1 MNNEKTGLLYNIR
14 RNRVLKKLAS
24 KQDIN
29 IYSNLDSTLKKDK
42 EIRLLALQCVKDKKD
57 FNLFPEDFLHENI
70 SNCSDDIQ
78 RNFTSWTAYGTGIKY
93 LSQSMQ
99 YKLVEENNEYFSL
112 ISSEDRKKLVLM
124 DNKLFKKLSTT
135 EKISLIKDKA
145 ELISLCDLIT
155 IEENIK
161 DISVETAFLYAKEK
175 NLELDKYYQ
184 LMQLKYD
191 YNNPKEYMLTFSK
204 YASDKTD
211 NELLEFLKR
220 GGLGNIQYAD
230 ISFQERAYK
239 LRNDISL
246 EILLYGDM
254 SNYTR
259 SINFSIPFIET
270 KFKEL
275 YGAGKWSEYSSLFND
290 KNFINTSDVLFSIIN
305 GKNSI
310 VLKNDPKQVVDFFKL
325 MVKSDKSDYDNA
337 ALYNDFYDLVAN
349 TYGKE
354 ALYFLKERPGLN
366 YSDISNIEIFN
377 PNVLNNF
384 RKGFIDD
391 LLSYNFGGYT
401 NELVEICNNPEELKS
416 FKLLYDRFST
426 KLGENVETMLLTFSR
441 YDEYKEILK
450 EAITTGIKDDSTLE
464 KIDALC
470 MWPKNILN
478 VKHVSELDNLEEN
491 LSSFME
497 KYTKWSPEVN
507 DVFDF
512 KNPYDYQ
519 VFNRFAMDE
528 LYNIKGYVA
537 ENNDNLKKDSILL
550 SNLLNE
556 IGNQYVHGLISMYSF
571 LIEYKNQDGNL
582 TNCFENLYK
591 LLNDAREYSMKYFRN
606 HVVTDKE
613 YIDNKIATHSDD
625 ADSMSIYGLEV
636 YDLGKMKVNFASH
649 SYDMNNSVS
658 KEDFLRMQKEYLTYD
673 SKSSISTIS
682 AYPVVG
688 EKTDFS
694 NNRYIFWNF
703 KDNLVMSLFT
713 SSEKSSNDGVVSW
726 QPKRI
731 VSGGYSNCS
740 LNEFRNIP
748 EKSIGGEI
756 AFYRRKRNHDAIER
770 EKYGGKIIP
779 DAVSGYISP
788 EILDAASGRF
798 GKNVPIILP
807 RGSLSSEERKNNVR
821 RQIVETYLEMNKEN
835 KIRGKNYH
843 VPSNL
848 NEIVSQE
855 LLWVNQNQSKDLVS
869 YYNSLQSY
877 INEKSSQPN
886 KIENQD
892 KVIRETTIK

>member
-1 MNNEKTGLLYNIR
+1 MNNGKTGLLYNIK
-14 RNRVLKKLAS
+14 RNRILRKLTS
-24 KQDIN
+24 RQDIN
-29 IYSNLDSTLKKDK
+29 IYGNIDNTLKKDK
-42 EIRLLALQCVKDKKD
+42 EIQLLALHCVKDTKD
-57 FNLFPEDFLHENI
+57 FNLFSEEFLQENI
-70 SNCSDDIQ
+70 SKCSDDIQ
-78 RNFTSWTAYGTGIKY
+78 RKFISWTPYATGIKY

-99 YKLVEENNEYFSL
+99 YKLVEENNRYFSL
-112 ISSEDRKKLVLM
+112 LSPEDRKKLVLR
-124 DNKLFKKLSTT
+124 DNELFKKLSTA
-135 EKISLIKDKA
+135 EKIALIKDKA
-145 ELISLCDLIT
+145 ELISLCDKIT

-161 DISVETAFLYAKEK
+161 DISVETVFSYAKMK
-175 NLELDKYYQ
+175 NLELDKYLR

-191 YNNPKEYMLTFSK
+191 YNNPKEYMLAFSK

-211 NELLEFLKR
+211 NELLELLKHR
-220 GGLGNIQYAD
+220 TTDTHYAD
-230 ISFQERAYK
+230 ISYQERAYK
-239 LRNDISL
+239 LRNDIFL
-246 EILLYGDM
+246 EDLSYGDM
-254 SNYTR
+254 SNYTH

-275 YGAGKWSEYSSLFND
+275 YGEGKWSEYSSLFND
-290 KNFINTSDVLFSIIN
+290 KNFVNTSDILFSIIN

-310 VLKNDPKQVVDFFKL
+310 VLKNDSKKVVDFFKL
-325 MVKSDKSDYDNA
+325 MGKSDKSDYDNA
-337 ALYNDFYDLVAN
+337 TLYNEFYDLVAN

-377 PNVLNNF
+377 PNVLKNF

-401 NELVEICNNPEELKS
+401 NELIEICNNPEELKS

-441 YDEYKEILK
+441 YDEYKEILQ
-450 EAITTGIKDDSTLE
+450 EATTTDIKDASTLE

-478 VKHVSELDNLEEN
+478 VKHVSELGGLEGKF
-491 LSSFME
+491 SSLME
-497 KYTKWSPEVN
+497 KYAEWSPEVN
-507 DVFDF
+507 EVFEF
-512 KNPYDYQ
+512 KNPYDSQ
-519 VFNRFAMDE
+519 VFYRFTMDE

-550 SNLLNE
+550 SDTLDKISRMSSHTNL
-556 IGNQYVHGLISMYSF
+556 YWF
-571 LIEYKNQDGNL
+571 LIEYKNHDGNL
-582 TNCFENLYK
+582 TNCFENLYE
-591 LLNDAREYSMKYFRN
+591 LLNDAREYSMEYFRN

-625 ADSMSIYGLEV
+625 VESMSIYGLEV

-658 KEDFLRMQKEYLTYD
+658 QADFLKMQKEYLTYD
-673 SKSSISTIS
+673 SKSGISTIS
-682 AYPVVG
+682 AHPVVG
-688 EKTDFS
+688 VKEKFWGNS
-694 NNRYIFWNF
+694 YIFWDF
-703 KDNLVMSLFT
+703 KDNIVMNLKARTENYVSG
-713 SSEKSSNDGVVSW
+713 DGVVSW

-731 VSGGYSNCS
+731 VSAGDSNCS
-740 LNEFRNIP
+740 LNEFQNMSDG
-748 EKSIGGEI
+748 SIGGEI
-756 AFYRRKRNHDAIER
+756 AFYRRKRNHDAIEN

-779 DAVSGYISP
+779 DAVTGSISP
-788 EILDAASGRF
+788 ETLDAANGRF
-798 GKNVPIILP
+798 GKIIPIILP
-807 RGSLSSEERKNNVR
+807 RGSLSSEEKKNNVKR
-821 RQIVETYLEMNKEN
+821 EIVETYLKMDKEN
-835 KIRGKNYH
+835 KIIGKNYH

-848 NEIVSQE
+848 AEIVNQE

-869 YYNSLQSY
+869 YYSSLQSY

-892 KVIRETTIK
+892 IVIRETSIK

>member
-1 MNNEKTGLLYNIR
+1 MCDEK
-14 RNRVLKKLAS
+14 
-24 KQDIN
+24 
-29 IYSNLDSTLKKDK
+29 
-42 EIRLLALQCVKDKKD
+42 
-57 FNLFPEDFLHENI
+57 
-70 SNCSDDIQ
+70 
-78 RNFTSWTAYGTGIKY
+78 
-93 LSQSMQ
+93 
-99 YKLVEENNEYFSL
+99 
-112 ISSEDRKKLVLM
+112 
-124 DNKLFKKLSTT
+124 
-135 EKISLIKDKA
+135 
-145 ELISLCDLIT
+145 T

-161 DISVETAFLYAKEK
+161 DISVETVFSYAKMK
-175 NLELDKYYQ
+175 NLELDKYFH

-191 YNNPKEYMLTFSK
+191 CNNPKEYMLTFSK

-211 NELLEFLKR
+211 NELLEFLKHSTTDTH
-220 GGLGNIQYAD
+220 YAD
-230 ISFQERAYK
+230 ISLQERVYK
-239 LRNDISL
+239 LRNDIFL
-246 EILLYGDM
+246 EDLSYGDM
-254 SNYTR
+254 SNYTH

-275 YGAGKWSEYSSLFND
+275 YGEGKWSEYSSLFND
-290 KNFINTSDVLFSIIN
+290 KNSVNTGDILFSIIN

-310 VLKNDPKQVVDFFKL
+310 VLKNDSKKVVDFFKL
-325 MVKSDKSDYDNA
+325 MGKSNKSDYDNA
-337 ALYNDFYDLVAN
+337 ALYNEFYDLVAN

-377 PNVLNNF
+377 PNILNNF

-401 NELVEICNNPEELKS
+401 NELIEICNNPEELKS

-426 KLGENVETMLLTFSR
+426 KLGDNVETMLLTFSR
-441 YDEYKEILK
+441 YDEYKEILQ
-450 EAITTGIKDDSTLE
+450 EATTTDIKDASTLE

-478 VKHVSELDNLEEN
+478 VKHVSELDGLEEKF
-491 LSSFME
+491 SSFME
-497 KYTKWSPEVN
+497 KYAEWSPEVN
-507 DVFDF
+507 EVFDF
-512 KNPYDYQ
+512 KNPYDSQ
-519 VFNRFAMDE
+519 VFYRFTMDE

-550 SNLLNE
+550 SNILNK
-556 IGNQYVHGLISMYSF
+556 IDSNLYWL
-571 LIEYKNQDGNL
+571 LIEYKNHDGNL
-582 TNCFENLYK
+582 TNCFENLYE
-591 LLNDAREYSMKYFRN
+591 LLNDAREYSMEYFRN

-625 ADSMSIYGLEV
+625 AESMSIYGLEV

-658 KEDFLRMQKEYLTYD
+658 KADFLRMQKEYLTYD

-688 EKTDFS
+688 ANTDFS
-694 NNRYIFWNF
+694 SNRYIFWDFN
-703 KDNLVMSLFT
+703 DNIVMNLFAR
-713 SSEKSSNDGVVSW
+713 SENSAGRDGVVSW

-731 VSGGYSNCS
+731 VSGGNSNCS
-740 LNEFRNIP
+740 LNEFQNIP
-748 EKSIGGEI
+748 DGSTGGEI
-756 AFYRRKRNHDAIER
+756 AFYRRKRNHDAIEN

-779 DAVSGYISP
+779 DAVTGSISP
-788 EILDAASGRF
+788 ETLDAANGRF
-798 GKNVPIILP
+798 GKNIPIILP
-807 RGSLSSEERKNNVR
+807 RGSLSSEEKKNNVKR
-821 RQIVETYLEMNKEN
+821 EIVGTYLKMDKEN

-848 NEIVSQE
+848 DEIVNQE
-855 LLWVNQNQSKDLVS
+855 LLWVNQNQSKGLVS
-869 YYNSLQSY
+869 YYSSLQSY

-892 KVIRETTIK
+892 IVIRETSIK

>member
-1 MNNEKTGLLYNIR
+1 MNNEKTGLLYNIK

-42 EIRLLALQCVKDKKD
+42 EIQLLALQCVKDEKD

-70 SNCSDDIQ
+70 SNCSDEIQ
-78 RNFTSWTAYGTGIKY
+78 RNFTSWTYGIGIKY
-93 LSQSMQ
+93 LSPSMQ
-99 YKLVEENNEYFSL
+99 YKLLEEDNKYFSL
-112 ISSEDRKKLVLM
+112 VSPEDRKKIVLR
-124 DNKLFKKLSTT
+124 DNELFKKLSTA
-135 EKISLIKDKA
+135 EKIVLIKDNA
-145 ELISLCDLIT
+145 ELISLCDEKT

-161 DISVETAFLYAKEK
+161 DISVETVFLYAKMK
-175 NLELDKYYQ
+175 NLELDKYFN

-191 YNNPKEYMLTFSK
+191 CNNPKEYMLAFSK

-211 NELLEFLKR
+211 NELLEFLKHSTADTH
-220 GGLGNIQYAD
+220 YAD
-230 ISFQERAYK
+230 ISLQERVYK
-239 LRNDISL
+239 LRNDIFL
-246 EILLYGDM
+246 EDLSYGDM
-254 SNYTR
+254 SNYIH
-259 SINFSIPFIET
+259 SINFSTPFIET

-275 YGAGKWSEYSSLFND
+275 YGEGKWSEYSSLFND
-290 KNFINTSDVLFSIIN
+290 KNSVNTGDILFSIIN

-310 VLKNDPKQVVDFFKL
+310 VLKNDSKKVVDFFKL
-325 MVKSDKSDYDNA
+325 MGKSNKSDYDNA
-337 ALYNDFYDLVAN
+337 ALYNEFYDLVAN

-377 PNVLNNF
+377 PNILNNF

-401 NELVEICNNPEELKS
+401 NELIEICNNPEELKS

-441 YDEYKEILK
+441 YDEYKEILQ
-450 EAITTGIKDDSTLE
+450 EATTTDIKDASTLE

-478 VKHVSELDNLEEN
+478 VKHVSELDGLEEKF
-491 LSSFME
+491 SSFME
-497 KYTKWSPEVN
+497 KYAEWSPEVN
-507 DVFDF
+507 EVFDF
-512 KNPYDYQ
+512 KNPYDSQ
-519 VFNRFAMDE
+519 VFYRFTMDE

-537 ENNDNLKKDSILL
+537 ENNDNLKKDSILVSNIL
-550 SNLLNE
+550 NKIDSNL
-556 IGNQYVHGLISMYSF
+556 YWF
-571 LIEYKNQDGNL
+571 LIEYKNHDGNL
-582 TNCFENLYK
+582 TNCFENLYE
-591 LLNDAREYSMKYFRN
+591 LLNDAREYSMEYFRN

-613 YIDNKIATHSDD
+613 YIDNKIATHSDN
-625 ADSMSIYGLEV
+625 AESMSIYGLEV

-658 KEDFLRMQKEYLTYD
+658 KADFLRMQKEYLTYD

-688 EKTDFS
+688 ANTDFS
-694 NNRYIFWNF
+694 SNRYIFWDFN
-703 KDNLVMSLFT
+703 DNIVMNLFAK
-713 SSEKSSNDGVVSW
+713 SENSAGRDGVVSW

-731 VSGGYSNCS
+731 VSGGNSNCS
-740 LNEFRNIP
+740 LNEFQNIP
-748 EKSIGGEI
+748 DGSTGGEI
-756 AFYRRKRNHDAIER
+756 AFYRRKRNHDAIEN
-770 EKYGGKIIP
+770 EEYGGKIIP
-779 DAVSGYISP
+779 DAVTGSISP
-788 EILDAASGRF
+788 ETLDIANGRF
-798 GKNVPIILP
+798 GKNIPIILE
-807 RGSLSSEERKNNVR
+807 RGSLSSEEQKNSVR
-821 RQIVETYLEMNKEN
+821 RKIVETYLEMDKEN
-835 KIRGKNYH
+835 KIEGKNYH

-848 NEIVSQE
+848 DEIVNQE

-869 YYNSLQSY
+869 YYSSLQSY
-877 INEKSSQPN
+877 INERSGQPN

-892 KVIRETTIK
+892 IVIRETSIK

>member
-1 MNNEKTGLLYNIR
+1 MKDKTNGIFYNLRKNYI
-14 RNRVLKKLAS
+14 LKKLKS
-24 KQDIN
+24 KLDIN
-29 IYSNLDSTLKKDK
+29 IYSNLDETLKKDK
-42 EIRLLALQCVKDKKD
+42 EIQLVALQCIKDKND
-57 FNLFPEDFLHENI
+57 FNLFPKDFLHENI

-78 RNFTSWTAYGTGIKY
+78 RNFISWTAYGIDIKY
-93 LSQSMQ
+93 LSQSMK
-99 YKLVEENNEYFSL
+99 YKLVEEDNKYFSL
-112 ISSEDRKKLVLM
+112 LSPEDRKKIVLI
-124 DNKLFKKLSTT
+124 DNELFKKLSTA
-135 EKISLIKDKA
+135 EKIDLIKDKA

-155 IEENIK
+155 IEKNIK
-161 DISVETAFLYAKEK
+161 DISVETVFSYAKIN

-191 YNNPKEYMLTFSK
+191 YNNPKEYMMAFSK
-204 YASDKTD
+204 YARDRTN
-211 NELLEFLKR
+211 NELLEFLKDR
-220 GGLGNIQYAD
+220 SGETHYAD
-230 ISFQERAYK
+230 ISFQERIYK
-239 LRNDISL
+239 LRNDIFL
-246 EILLYGDM
+246 EDLLYGDM
-254 SNYTR
+254 SNYIH
-259 SINFSIPFIET
+259 SVNFSIPFIEA

-275 YGAGKWSEYSSLFND
+275 YGEGKWNEYSSLFND
-290 KNFINTSDVLFSIIN
+290 KDFVNTSDILFSIIN

-310 VLKNDPKQVVDFFKL
+310 VFKNDSKKVVDFFKL
-325 MVKSDKSDYDNA
+325 MSKSDKSDYDNA
-337 ALYNDFYDLVAN
+337 TLYNEFYDLVAN

-366 YSDISNIEIFN
+366 YSDVSNIEIFN
-377 PNVLNNF
+377 HNVLNNF

-416 FKLLYDRFST
+416 FKLLYARFSA
-426 KLGENVETMLLTFSR
+426 KLGENAETMLLTFSR
-441 YDEYKEILK
+441 YGEYKEILQ
-450 EAITTGIKDDSTLE
+450 EVTTGIKDDSTLE
-464 KIDALC
+464 KIEALC

-497 KYTKWSPEVN
+497 KYKKWSPEVN

-556 IGNQYVHGLISMYSF
+556 IGNQYGNGLISMYSF
-571 LIEYKNQDGNL
+571 LIKYKNNGGNL

-591 LLNDAREYSMKYFRN
+591 LLNDAREYSMEYFRN
-606 HVVTDKE
+606 HVVTDKN
-613 YIDNKIATHSDD
+613 YIDKKVSTHSDD
-625 ADSMSIYGLEV
+625 AESMSIYGLEV

-688 EKTDFS
+688 ANTDFS
-694 NNRYIFWNF
+694 SNRYIFWNF
-703 KDNLVMSLFT
+703 KDNIIMDLFARF
-713 SSEKSSNDGVVSW
+713 ENLGGNDGVVSW

-731 VSGGYSNCS
+731 VSNGYSNWS
-740 LNEFRNIP
+740 LNKFQNIP
-748 EKSIGGEI
+748 EGSIGGEI
-756 AFYRRKRNHDAIER
+756 TFYRRKRNHDAIER

-798 GKNVPIILP
+798 GKNIPIVLP
-807 RGSLSSEERKNNVR
+807 RGSLGSEEQKNSVR
-821 RQIVETYLEMNKEN
+821 RQVVETYLEMDKLNKQS
-835 KIRGKNYH
+835 GKNYH

-848 NEIVSQE
+848 AEIVNQE
-855 LLWVNQNQSKDLVS
+855 LTWINQNQSKNLIS

-877 INEKSSQPN
+877 LNENDS
-886 KIENQD
+886 QD
-892 KVIRETTIK
+892 KFIQESIINKNSRKLNN

>member
-1 MNNEKTGLLYNIR
+1 MNNEKTGLLYNIKK
-14 RNRVLKKLAS
+14 NRVLKKLAS

-42 EIRLLALQCVKDKKD
+42 EIQLLALQCVKDEKD
-57 FNLFPEDFLHENI
+57 FNLFSEDFLHENI
-70 SNCSDDIQ
+70 SNCSDEIQ
-78 RNFTSWTAYGTGIKY
+78 RNFTSWTYGIGIKY

-99 YKLVEENNEYFSL
+99 YKLVEENNRYFSL
-112 ISSEDRKKLVLM
+112 LSPEDRKKLVLR
-124 DNKLFKKLSTT
+124 DNELFKKLSTA
-135 EKISLIKDKA
+135 EKIALIKDNA
-145 ELISLCDLIT
+145 ELISLCDEIT
-155 IEENIK
+155 IKENIK
-161 DISVETAFLYAKEK
+161 DISVETVFSYAKMK
-175 NLELDKYYQ
+175 NLELDKYLR

-191 YNNPKEYMLTFSK
+191 YNNPKEYMLAFSK

-211 NELLEFLKR
+211 NELLEFLKHSTTTDTH
-220 GGLGNIQYAD
+220 YAD
-230 ISFQERAYK
+230 ISHQERVYK
-239 LRNDISL
+239 LRNDIFL
-246 EILLYGDM
+246 ENLSYGDM
-254 SNYTR
+254 SNYTH

-275 YGAGKWSEYSSLFND
+275 YGEGKWSEYSSLFND
-290 KNFINTSDVLFSIIN
+290 KNFVNTDDILFSIIN

-310 VLKNDPKQVVDFFKL
+310 VLKNDSKKVVDFFKL
-325 MVKSDKSDYDNA
+325 MGKSNKSDYDNA
-337 ALYNDFYDLVAN
+337 ALYNEFYDLVAN

-401 NELVEICNNPEELKS
+401 NELIEICNNPEELKS

-441 YDEYKEILK
+441 YDEYKEILQ
-450 EAITTGIKDDSTLE
+450 EATTTDIKDASTLE

-478 VKHVSELDNLEEN
+478 VKHVSELDGLEGKF
-491 LSSFME
+491 SSFME
-497 KYTKWSPEVN
+497 KYAEWSPEVN
-507 DVFDF
+507 EVFEF
-512 KNPYDYQ
+512 KNPYDSQ
-519 VFNRFAMDE
+519 VFYRFTMDE

-550 SNLLNE
+550 SNILNK
-556 IGNQYVHGLISMYSF
+556 IDSNLYWF
-571 LIEYKNQDGNL
+571 LIEYKNHDGNL
-582 TNCFENLYK
+582 TNCFENLYE
-591 LLNDAREYSMKYFRN
+591 LLNDAREYSMEYFRN

-625 ADSMSIYGLEV
+625 AESMSIYGLEV

-649 SYDMNNSVS
+649 NYDINDSVS
-658 KEDFLRMQKEYLTYD
+658 EEKFLKMRKEYLTYD

-688 EKTDFS
+688 ASTDFS
-694 NNRYIFWNF
+694 SNRYIFWDFN
-703 KDNLVMSLFT
+703 DNIVMNLFAR
-713 SSEKSSNDGVVSW
+713 SENSAGRDGVVSW

-731 VSGGYSNCS
+731 VSGGNSNCS
-740 LNEFRNIP
+740 LNEFQNIP
-748 EKSIGGEI
+748 DGSIGGEI
-756 AFYRRKRNHDAIER
+756 AFYRRKRNHDAIEN

-779 DAVSGYISP
+779 DAVTGSISP
-788 EILDAASGRF
+788 ETLDAANGRF
-798 GKNVPIILP
+798 GKNIPIILE
-807 RGSLSSEERKNNVR
+807 RGSLSSEEKKNNVR
-821 RQIVETYLEMNKEN
+821 RKIVETYLEMDKEN
-835 KIRGKNYH
+835 KIKGKNYH

-848 NEIVSQE
+848 AEIVNQE

-869 YYNSLQSY
+869 YYSSLQSY

-892 KVIRETTIK
+892 IVIRETSIK

>member
-1 MNNEKTGLLYNIR
+1 MKDNTNGIFYNFKKNHI
-14 RNRVLKKLAS
+14 LKKLAS

-29 IYSNLDSTLKKDK
+29 IYSNLDETLKKDR
-42 EIRLLALQCVKDKKD
+42 EIQFLALQCVKDKKD

-70 SNCSDDIQ
+70 SNCSDEIQ

-99 YKLVEENNEYFSL
+99 YKLVEEDNKYFSL
-112 ISSEDRKKLVLM
+112 VSPEDRKKLVLM
-124 DNKLFKKLSTT
+124 DNELFKRLSTA
-135 EKISLIKDKA
+135 EKIALIKDKA
-145 ELISLCDLIT
+145 ELISLCDEKT

-161 DISVETAFLYAKEK
+161 DISVETVLSYAKMK
-175 NLELDKYYQ
+175 NLELDKYFY
-184 LMQLKYD
+184 LMKLKYD
-191 YNNPKEYMLTFSK
+191 YNNPKEYMLAFSK

-211 NELLEFLKR
+211 NELLEFLKHSTTDTH
-220 GGLGNIQYAD
+220 YAD
-230 ISFQERAYK
+230 ISLQERVYK
-239 LRNDISL
+239 LRNDIFL
-246 EILLYGDM
+246 EDLSYGDM
-254 SNYTR
+254 SNYTH

-275 YGAGKWSEYSSLFND
+275 YGEGKWSEYSSLFND
-290 KNFINTSDVLFSIIN
+290 KNSVNTGDILFSIIN

-310 VLKNDPKQVVDFFKL
+310 VLKNDSKKVVDFFKL
-325 MVKSDKSDYDNA
+325 MGKSDKSDYDNA
-337 ALYNDFYDLVAN
+337 TLYNEFYDLVAN

-377 PNVLNNF
+377 PNILNNF

-401 NELVEICNNPEELKS
+401 NELIEICNNPEELKS

-441 YDEYKEILK
+441 YDEYKEILQ
-450 EAITTGIKDDSTLE
+450 EATTTDIKDASTLE

-478 VKHVSELDNLEEN
+478 VKHVSELDGLEEKF
-491 LSSFME
+491 SSFME
-497 KYTKWSPEVN
+497 KYAEWSPEVN
-507 DVFDF
+507 KVFDF
-512 KNPYDYQ
+512 KNPYDSQ
-519 VFNRFAMDE
+519 VFYRFTMDE

-550 SNLLNE
+550 SNILNK
-556 IGNQYVHGLISMYSF
+556 IDSNLYWF
-571 LIEYKNQDGNL
+571 LIEYKNHDGNL
-582 TNCFENLYK
+582 TNCFENLYE
-591 LLNDAREYSMKYFRN
+591 LLNDAREYSMEYFRN

-613 YIDNKIATHSDD
+613 YIDNKIATHSDN
-625 ADSMSIYGLEV
+625 AESMSIYGLEI

-658 KEDFLRMQKEYLTYD
+658 KSDFLRMQKEYLTYD

-688 EKTDFS
+688 ANTDFS
-694 NNRYIFWNF
+694 SNRYIFWDFN
-703 KDNLVMSLFT
+703 DNIVMNLFAR
-713 SSEKSSNDGVVSW
+713 SENSAGRDGVVSW

-731 VSGGYSNCS
+731 VSGGNSNCS
-740 LNEFRNIP
+740 LNEFQNIP
-748 EKSIGGEI
+748 DGSTGGEI
-756 AFYRRKRNHDAIER
+756 AFYRRKRNHDAIEN
-770 EKYGGKIIP
+770 EEYGGKIIP
-779 DAVSGYISP
+779 DAVTGSISP
-788 EILDAASGRF
+788 ETLDIANGRF
-798 GKNVPIILP
+798 GKNIPIILE
-807 RGSLSSEERKNNVR
+807 RGSLSSEEQKNSVR
-821 RQIVETYLEMNKEN
+821 RKIVETYLEMDKEN

-848 NEIVSQE
+848 YEIVNQE

-869 YYNSLQSY
+869 YYNLLQSY
-877 INEKSSQPN
+877 INERSGQPN

-892 KVIRETTIK
+892 IVIRETSIK

>member
-1 MNNEKTGLLYNIR
+1 MNNEKTGLLYNIK

-42 EIRLLALQCVKDKKD
+42 EIQLLALQCVKDEKD

-70 SNCSDDIQ
+70 SNCSDEIQ
-78 RNFTSWTAYGTGIKY
+78 RNFTSWTYGIGIKY
-93 LSQSMQ
+93 LSPSMQ
-99 YKLVEENNEYFSL
+99 YKLVEEDNKYFSL
-112 ISSEDRKKLVLM
+112 VSPEDRKKIVLR
-124 DNKLFKKLSTT
+124 DNELFKKLSTA
-135 EKISLIKDKA
+135 EKIVLIKDNA
-145 ELISLCDLIT
+145 ELISLCDEKT

-161 DISVETAFLYAKEK
+161 DISVETVFLYAKMK
-175 NLELDKYYQ
+175 NLELDKYFN

-191 YNNPKEYMLTFSK
+191 CNNPKEYMLAFSK

-211 NELLEFLKR
+211 NELLEFLKHSTTDTH
-220 GGLGNIQYAD
+220 YAD
-230 ISFQERAYK
+230 ISLQERVYK
-239 LRNDISL
+239 LRNDIFL
-246 EILLYGDM
+246 EDLSYGDM
-254 SNYTR
+254 SS
-259 SINFSIPFIET
+259 SISSIIFSIPFIET

-275 YGAGKWSEYSSLFND
+275 YGEGKWSEYSSLFND
-290 KNFINTSDVLFSIIN
+290 KNAVNTGDILFSIIN

-310 VLKNDPKQVVDFFKL
+310 VLKNDSKKVVDFFKL
-325 MVKSDKSDYDNA
+325 MGKSNKSDYDNA
-337 ALYNDFYDLVAN
+337 ALYNEFYDLVAN

-377 PNVLNNF
+377 PNILNNF

-401 NELVEICNNPEELKS
+401 NELIEICNNPEELKS

-441 YDEYKEILK
+441 YDEYKEILQ
-450 EAITTGIKDDSTLE
+450 EATTTDIKDASTLE

-478 VKHVSELDNLEEN
+478 VKYVSELDGLEEKF
-491 LSSFME
+491 SSFME
-497 KYTKWSPEVN
+497 KYAEWSPEVN
-507 DVFDF
+507 EVFDF
-512 KNPYDYQ
+512 KNPYDSQ
-519 VFNRFAMDE
+519 VFYRFTMDE

-550 SNLLNE
+550 SNILNK
-556 IGNQYVHGLISMYSF
+556 IDSNLYWF
-571 LIEYKNQDGNL
+571 LIEYKNHDGNL
-582 TNCFENLYK
+582 TNCFENLYE
-591 LLNDAREYSMKYFRN
+591 LLNDAREYSMEYFRN

-625 ADSMSIYGLEV
+625 AESMSIYGLEV

-658 KEDFLRMQKEYLTYD
+658 KADFLRMQKEYLTYD

-688 EKTDFS
+688 ANTDFS
-694 NNRYIFWNF
+694 SNRYIFWDFN
-703 KDNLVMSLFT
+703 DNIVMNLFAR
-713 SSEKSSNDGVVSW
+713 SENSAGRDGVVSW

-731 VSGGYSNCS
+731 VSGGNSNCS
-740 LNEFRNIP
+740 LNEFQNIP
-748 EKSIGGEI
+748 DGSTGGEI
-756 AFYRRKRNHDAIER
+756 AFYRRKRNHDAIEN
-770 EKYGGKIIP
+770 EEYGGKIIP
-779 DAVSGYISP
+779 DAVTGSISP
-788 EILDAASGRF
+788 ETLDIANGRF
-798 GKNVPIILP
+798 GKNIPIILE
-807 RGSLSSEERKNNVR
+807 RGSLSSEEKKNNVR
-821 RQIVETYLEMNKEN
+821 RKIVETYLEMDKEN

-848 NEIVSQE
+848 DEIVNQE

-877 INEKSSQPN
+877 INERSGQPN

-892 KVIRETTIK
+892 IVIRETSIK

>member
-1 MNNEKTGLLYNIR
+1 MKDNTNGIFYNFKKNHI
-14 RNRVLKKLAS
+14 LKKLAS

-29 IYSNLDSTLKKDK
+29 IYSNLDETLKKDR
-42 EIRLLALQCVKDKKD
+42 EIQFLALQCVKDKKD

-70 SNCSDDIQ
+70 SNCSDEIQ

-99 YKLVEENNEYFSL
+99 YKLVEEDNKYFSL
-112 ISSEDRKKLVLM
+112 VSPEDRKKLVLM
-124 DNKLFKKLSTT
+124 DNELFKRLSTA
-135 EKISLIKDKA
+135 EKIALIKDKA
-145 ELISLCDLIT
+145 ELISLCDEKT

-161 DISVETAFLYAKEK
+161 DISVETVLSYAKMK
-175 NLELDKYYQ
+175 NLELDKYFY
-184 LMQLKYD
+184 LMKLKYD
-191 YNNPKEYMLTFSK
+191 YNNPKEYMLAFSK

-211 NELLEFLKR
+211 NELLELLKHSTTYDTF
-220 GGLGNIQYAD
+220 YAD
-230 ISFQERAYK
+230 ISYQERVYK
-239 LRNDISL
+239 LRNDIFL
-246 EILLYGDM
+246 EELSFGGM
-254 SNYTR
+254 SSSTN

-275 YGAGKWSEYSSLFND
+275 YGEGKWSEYSSLFND
-290 KNFINTSDVLFSIIN
+290 KNSVNTGDILFSIIN

-310 VLKNDPKQVVDFFKL
+310 VLKNDSKKVVDFFKL
-325 MVKSDKSDYDNA
+325 MGKSDKSDYDNA
-337 ALYNDFYDLVAN
+337 TLYNEFYDLVAN

-377 PNVLNNF
+377 PNILNNF

-401 NELVEICNNPEELKS
+401 NELIEICNNPEELKS

-441 YDEYKEILK
+441 YDEYKEILQ
-450 EAITTGIKDDSTLE
+450 EATTTDIKDASTLE

-478 VKHVSELDNLEEN
+478 VKHVSELDGLEEKF
-491 LSSFME
+491 SSFME
-497 KYTKWSPEVN
+497 KYAEWSPEVN
-507 DVFDF
+507 KVFDF
-512 KNPYDYQ
+512 KNPYDSQ
-519 VFNRFAMDE
+519 VFYRFTMDE

-550 SNLLNE
+550 SNILNK
-556 IGNQYVHGLISMYSF
+556 IDSNLYWF
-571 LIEYKNQDGNL
+571 LIEYKNHDGNL
-582 TNCFENLYK
+582 TNCFENLYE
-591 LLNDAREYSMKYFRN
+591 LLNDAREYSMEYFRN

-613 YIDNKIATHSDD
+613 YIDNKIATHSDN
-625 ADSMSIYGLEV
+625 AESMSIYGLEI

-658 KEDFLRMQKEYLTYD
+658 KSDFLRMQKEYLTYD

-688 EKTDFS
+688 ANTDFS
-694 NNRYIFWNF
+694 SNRYIFWDFN
-703 KDNLVMSLFT
+703 DNIVMNLFAR
-713 SSEKSSNDGVVSW
+713 SENSAGRDGVVSW

-731 VSGGYSNCS
+731 VSGGNSNCS
-740 LNEFRNIP
+740 LNEFQNIP
-748 EKSIGGEI
+748 DGSTGGEI
-756 AFYRRKRNHDAIER
+756 AFYRRKRNHDAIEN
-770 EKYGGKIIP
+770 EEYGGKIIP
-779 DAVSGYISP
+779 DAVTGSISP
-788 EILDAASGRF
+788 ETLDIANGRF
-798 GKNVPIILP
+798 GKNIPIILE
-807 RGSLSSEERKNNVR
+807 RGSLSSEEQKNSVR
-821 RQIVETYLEMNKEN
+821 RKIVETYLEMDKEN

-848 NEIVSQE
+848 YEIVNQE

-869 YYNSLQSY
+869 YYNLLQSY
-877 INEKSSQPN
+877 INERSGQPN

-892 KVIRETTIK
+892 IVIRETSIK

>member
-1 MNNEKTGLLYNIR
+1 MNNEKTGLLYNIK

-42 EIRLLALQCVKDKKD
+42 EIQLLALQCVKDEKD

-70 SNCSDDIQ
+70 SNCSDEIQ
-78 RNFTSWTAYGTGIKY
+78 RNFTSWTYGIGIKY
-93 LSQSMQ
+93 LSPSMQ
-99 YKLVEENNEYFSL
+99 YKLLEEDNKYFSL
-112 ISSEDRKKLVLM
+112 VSPEDREKIVLR
-124 DNKLFKKLSTT
+124 DNELFKKLSTA
-135 EKISLIKDKA
+135 EKIVLIKDNA
-145 ELISLCDLIT
+145 ELISLCDEKT

-161 DISVETAFLYAKEK
+161 DISVETVFLYAKMK
-175 NLELDKYYQ
+175 NLELDKYFN

-191 YNNPKEYMLTFSK
+191 CNNPKEYMLAFSK

-211 NELLEFLKR
+211 NELLEFLKHSTADTH
-220 GGLGNIQYAD
+220 YAD
-230 ISFQERAYK
+230 ISLQERVYK
-239 LRNDISL
+239 LRNDIFL
-246 EILLYGDM
+246 EDLSYGDM
-254 SNYTR
+254 SNYIH
-259 SINFSIPFIET
+259 SINFSTPFIET

-275 YGAGKWSEYSSLFND
+275 YGEGKWSEYSSLFND
-290 KNFINTSDVLFSIIN
+290 KNSVNTGDILFSIIN

-310 VLKNDPKQVVDFFKL
+310 VLKNDSKKVVDFFKL
-325 MVKSDKSDYDNA
+325 MGKSNKSDYDNA
-337 ALYNDFYDLVAN
+337 ALYNEFYDLVAN

-377 PNVLNNF
+377 PNILNNF

-401 NELVEICNNPEELKS
+401 NELIEICNNPEELKS

-441 YDEYKEILK
+441 YDEYKEILQ
-450 EAITTGIKDDSTLE
+450 EATTTDIKDASTLE

-478 VKHVSELDNLEEN
+478 VKHVSELDGLEEKF
-491 LSSFME
+491 SSFME
-497 KYTKWSPEVN
+497 KYAEWSPEVN
-507 DVFDF
+507 EVFDF
-512 KNPYDYQ
+512 KNPYDSQ
-519 VFNRFAMDE
+519 VFYRFTMDE

-537 ENNDNLKKDSILL
+537 ENNDNLKKDSILVSNIL
-550 SNLLNE
+550 NKIDSNL
-556 IGNQYVHGLISMYSF
+556 YWF
-571 LIEYKNQDGNL
+571 LIEYKNHDGNL
-582 TNCFENLYK
+582 TNCFENLYE
-591 LLNDAREYSMKYFRN
+591 LLNDAREYSMEYFRN

-613 YIDNKIATHSDD
+613 YIDNKIATHSDN
-625 ADSMSIYGLEV
+625 AESMSIYGLEV

-658 KEDFLRMQKEYLTYD
+658 KADFLRMQKEYLTYD

-688 EKTDFS
+688 ANTDFS
-694 NNRYIFWNF
+694 SNRYIFWDFN
-703 KDNLVMSLFT
+703 DNIVMNLFAR
-713 SSEKSSNDGVVSW
+713 SENSAGRDGVVSW

-731 VSGGYSNCS
+731 VSGGNSNCS
-740 LNEFRNIP
+740 LNEFQNIP
-748 EKSIGGEI
+748 DGSTGGEI
-756 AFYRRKRNHDAIER
+756 AFYRRKRNHDAIEN
-770 EKYGGKIIP
+770 EEYGGKIIP
-779 DAVSGYISP
+779 DAVTGSISP
-788 EILDAASGRF
+788 ETLDIANGRF
-798 GKNVPIILP
+798 GKNIPIILE
-807 RGSLSSEERKNNVR
+807 RGSLSSEEQKNSVR
-821 RQIVETYLEMNKEN
+821 RKIVETYLEMDKEN
-835 KIRGKNYH
+835 KIEGKNYH

-848 NEIVSQE
+848 DEIVNQE

-869 YYNSLQSY
+869 YYSSLQSY
-877 INEKSSQPN
+877 INERSGQPN

-892 KVIRETTIK
+892 IVIRETSIK

>member
-1 MNNEKTGLLYNIR
+1 MNNEKTGLLYNIK

-42 EIRLLALQCVKDKKD
+42 EIQLLALQCVKDEKD

-70 SNCSDDIQ
+70 SNCSDEIQ
-78 RNFTSWTAYGTGIKY
+78 RNFTSWTYGIGIKY
-93 LSQSMQ
+93 LSPSMQ
-99 YKLVEENNEYFSL
+99 YKLVEEDNKYFSL
-112 ISSEDRKKLVLM
+112 VLSPEDRKKIVLR
-124 DNKLFKKLSTT
+124 DNELFKKLSTA
-135 EKISLIKDKA
+135 EKIALIKDNA
-145 ELISLCDLIT
+145 ELISLCDEIT
-155 IEENIK
+155 IKENIK
-161 DISVETAFLYAKEK
+161 DISVETVFSYAKMK
-175 NLELDKYYQ
+175 NLELDKYLR

-191 YNNPKEYMLTFSK
+191 LNNPKEYMLAFSK

-211 NELLEFLKR
+211 NELLELLKHR
-220 GGLGNIQYAD
+220 TANDTLYAD
-230 ISFQERAYK
+230 ISYQERVYK
-239 LRNDISL
+239 LRNDIFL
-246 EILLYGDM
+246 EDLSYGDM
-254 SNYTR
+254 SNYNH

-275 YGAGKWSEYSSLFND
+275 YGEGKWSEYSSLFND
-290 KNFINTSDVLFSIIN
+290 KNFINTSDSLFSIIN

-310 VLKNDPKQVVDFFKL
+310 VLKNDSKKVVDFFKL
-325 MVKSDKSDYDNA
+325 MGKSNKSDYDNA
-337 ALYNDFYDLVAN
+337 ALYNEFYDLVAN
-349 TYGKE
+349 TYGKG

-377 PNVLNNF
+377 PNILNNF

-401 NELVEICNNPEELKS
+401 NELIEICNNPEELKS

-441 YDEYKEILK
+441 YDEYKEILQ
-450 EAITTGIKDDSTLE
+450 EATTTDIKDASTLE

-478 VKHVSELDNLEEN
+478 VKHVSELDGLEEKF
-491 LSSFME
+491 SSFME
-497 KYTKWSPEVN
+497 KYAEWSPEVN
-507 DVFDF
+507 EVFDF

-519 VFNRFAMDE
+519 VFYRFTMDE

-550 SNLLNE
+550 SNILNK
-556 IGNQYVHGLISMYSF
+556 IDSNLYWF
-571 LIEYKNQDGNL
+571 LIEYKNHDGNL
-582 TNCFENLYK
+582 TNCFENLYE
-591 LLNDAREYSMKYFRN
+591 LLNDAREYSMEYFRN

-625 ADSMSIYGLEV
+625 VESMSIYGLEV

-649 SYDMNNSVS
+649 NYDMNNSVS
-658 KEDFLRMQKEYLTYD
+658 KEKFLKMQKEYLTYD
-673 SKSSISTIS
+673 SKSGISTIS
-682 AYPVVG
+682 ASPVVG
-688 EKTDFS
+688 ANTNFYS
-694 NNRYIFWNF
+694 NSYIFWDF
-703 KDNLVMSLFT
+703 KDNIVMNLKART
-713 SSEKSSNDGVVSW
+713 ENYNGDGVVSW

-731 VSGGYSNCS
+731 VSAGDSNCS
-740 LNEFRNIP
+740 LNEFQNIP
-748 EKSIGGEI
+748 DGSIGGEI
-756 AFYRRKRNHDAIER
+756 AFYRRKRNHDAIEN

-779 DAVSGYISP
+779 DAVTGSISP
-788 EILDAASGRF
+788 ETLDVANGRF
-798 GKNVPIILP
+798 GKNIPIILK
-807 RGSLSSEERKNNVR
+807 RGSLSSEEQKNSVR
-821 RQIVETYLEMNKEN
+821 RKIVETYLEMDKEN
-835 KIRGKNYH
+835 KISGKNYH

-848 NEIVSQE
+848 DEIVNQE

-869 YYNSLQSY
+869 YYSSLQSY
-877 INEKSSQPN
+877 INERSGQPN

-892 KVIRETTIK
+892 IVIRETSIK

>member
-1 MNNEKTGLLYNIR
+1 MNNEKTGLLYNIK

-42 EIRLLALQCVKDKKD
+42 EIQLLALQCVKDEKD

-70 SNCSDDIQ
+70 SNCSDEIQ
-78 RNFTSWTAYGTGIKY
+78 RNFTSWTYGVGIKY
-93 LSQSMQ
+93 LSPSMQ
-99 YKLVEENNEYFSL
+99 YKLVEEDNKYFSL
-112 ISSEDRKKLVLM
+112 VSPEDRKKIVLR
-124 DNKLFKKLSTT
+124 DNELFKKLSTA
-135 EKISLIKDKA
+135 EKIALIKDNA
-145 ELISLCDLIT
+145 ELISLCDEKT

-161 DISVETAFLYAKEK
+161 DISVETVFSYAKMK
-175 NLELDKYYQ
+175 NLELDKYFH

-191 YNNPKEYMLTFSK
+191 YNNPKEYMLAFSK

-211 NELLEFLKR
+211 NELLEFLKHSTDDTC
-220 GGLGNIQYAD
+220 YAD
-230 ISFQERAYK
+230 ISLQERVYK
-239 LRNDISL
+239 LRSDIFL
-246 EILLYGDM
+246 ENLSYGDM
-254 SNYTR
+254 SSSTH
-259 SINFSIPFIET
+259 SIKFSIPFIET

-275 YGAGKWSEYSSLFND
+275 YGEGKWSEYSSLFND
-290 KNFINTSDVLFSIIN
+290 KNFVNTSDILFSIIN

-310 VLKNDPKQVVDFFKL
+310 VLKNDSKKVVDFFKL
-325 MVKSDKSDYDNA
+325 MGKSNKSDYDNA
-337 ALYNDFYDLVAN
+337 ALYNEFYDLVAN

-377 PNVLNNF
+377 PNILNNF

-391 LLSYNFGGYT
+391 LLSYDFGGYT
-401 NELVEICNNPEELKS
+401 NELIEICNNPEELKS

-441 YDEYKEILK
+441 YDEYKEILQ
-450 EAITTGIKDDSTLE
+450 EATTTDIKDASTLE

-478 VKHVSELDNLEEN
+478 VKHVSELDGLEEKF
-491 LSSFME
+491 SSFME
-497 KYTKWSPEVN
+497 KYAEWSPEVN
-507 DVFDF
+507 EVFDF
-512 KNPYDYQ
+512 KNSYDSQ
-519 VFNRFAMDE
+519 VFNRFTMDE

-537 ENNDNLKKDSILL
+537 ENNDNLKKDSILVSNIL
-550 SNLLNE
+550 NKIDSNL
-556 IGNQYVHGLISMYSF
+556 YWF
-571 LIEYKNQDGNL
+571 LIEYKNHDGNL
-582 TNCFENLYK
+582 TNCFENLYE
-591 LLNDAREYSMKYFRN
+591 LLNDAREYSMEYFRN

-625 ADSMSIYGLEV
+625 VESMSIYGLEV

-649 SYDMNNSVS
+649 NYDMNNSVS
-658 KEDFLRMQKEYLTYD
+658 QADFLKMQKEYLTYD

-688 EKTDFS
+688 ANTDFS
-694 NNRYIFWNF
+694 SNRYIFWDF
-703 KDNLVMSLFT
+703 KDNIVMNLKARTENYSG
-713 SSEKSSNDGVVSW
+713 DGVVSW

-731 VSGGYSNCS
+731 VSAGDSNCS
-740 LNEFRNIP
+740 LNEFQNMSDG
-748 EKSIGGEI
+748 SIGGEI
-756 AFYRRKRNHDAIER
+756 AFYRRKRNHDAIEN

-779 DAVSGYISP
+779 DAVTGSISP
-788 EILDAASGRF
+788 ETLDAANGRF
-798 GKNVPIILP
+798 GKNIPIILP
-807 RGSLSSEERKNNVR
+807 RGSLSSEEKKNNVR
-821 RQIVETYLEMNKEN
+821 RKIVETYLEMDKEN

-848 NEIVSQE
+848 DEIVTQE

-869 YYNSLQSY
+869 YYSSLQSY
-877 INEKSSQPN
+877 INERSGQPN

-892 KVIRETTIK
+892 IVIRETSIK

>member
-1 MNNEKTGLLYNIR
+1 MKDNTNGIFYNFRKSYI
-14 RNRVLKKLAS
+14 LKKLAS

-29 IYSNLDSTLKKDK
+29 IYSNLDETLKKDR
-42 EIRLLALQCVKDKKD
+42 EIQFLALQCVKDKKD
-57 FNLFPEDFLHENI
+57 FNLFPEDFLYENI
-70 SNCSDDIQ
+70 SNCSDEIQ

-99 YKLVEENNEYFSL
+99 YKLVEEDNKYFSL
-112 ISSEDRKKLVLM
+112 VSPEDRKKLVLM
-124 DNKLFKKLSTT
+124 DNELFKRLSTT
-135 EKISLIKDKA
+135 EKISLIKDNA
-145 ELISLCDLIT
+145 ELISLCDEKT
-155 IEENIK
+155 IEENIR
-161 DISVETAFLYAKEK
+161 DISVETVLTYAKMK
-175 NLELDKYYQ
+175 NLELDKYFY
-184 LMQLKYD
+184 LMKLKYD
-191 YNNPKEYMLTFSK
+191 YNNPKEYMLAFSK

-211 NELLEFLKR
+211 NELLEFLKHSTTDTH
-220 GGLGNIQYAD
+220 YAD
-230 ISFQERAYK
+230 ISLQERVYK
-239 LRNDISL
+239 LRNDIFL
-246 EILLYGDM
+246 EDLSYGDM
-254 SNYTR
+254 SNYTH
-259 SINFSIPFIET
+259 SINFSISFIET

-275 YGAGKWSEYSSLFND
+275 YGEGKWSEYSSLFND
-290 KNFINTSDVLFSIIN
+290 KNSVNTGDILFSIIN

-310 VLKNDPKQVVDFFKL
+310 VLKNDSKKVVDFFKL
-325 MVKSDKSDYDNA
+325 MGKSDKSDYDNA
-337 ALYNDFYDLVAN
+337 TLYNEFYDLVAN

-401 NELVEICNNPEELKS
+401 NELIEICNNPEELKS

-441 YDEYKEILK
+441 YDEYKEILQ
-450 EAITTGIKDDSTLE
+450 ETTTTGIKDASTLE

-478 VKHVSELDNLEEN
+478 VKHVSELDGLEEKF
-491 LSSFME
+491 SSFME
-497 KYTKWSPEVN
+497 KYAEWSPEVN
-507 DVFDF
+507 EVFDF
-512 KNPYDYQ
+512 KNPYDSQ
-519 VFNRFAMDE
+519 VFYRFAMDE

-550 SNLLNE
+550 SNILNK
-556 IGNQYVHGLISMYSF
+556 IDSNLYWF
-571 LIEYKNQDGNL
+571 LIEYKNHDGNL
-582 TNCFENLYK
+582 TNCFENLYE
-591 LLNDAREYSMKYFRN
+591 LLNDAREYSMEYFRN

-613 YIDNKIATHSDD
+613 YIDNKIATHSDN
-625 ADSMSIYGLEV
+625 AESMSIYGLEI

-658 KEDFLRMQKEYLTYD
+658 KADFLRMQKEYLTYD

-688 EKTDFS
+688 ANTDFS
-694 NNRYIFWNF
+694 SNRYIFWDFN
-703 KDNLVMSLFT
+703 DNIVMNLFAR
-713 SSEKSSNDGVVSW
+713 SENSAGRDGVVSW

-731 VSGGYSNCS
+731 VSGGNSNCS
-740 LNEFRNIP
+740 LNEFQNIP
-748 EKSIGGEI
+748 DGSTGGEI
-756 AFYRRKRNHDAIER
+756 AFYRRKRNHDAIEN
-770 EKYGGKIIP
+770 EEYGGKIIP
-779 DAVSGYISP
+779 DAVTGSISP
-788 EILDAASGRF
+788 ETLDIANGRF
-798 GKNVPIILP
+798 GKNIPIILE
-807 RGSLSSEERKNNVR
+807 RGSLSSEEQKNSVR
-821 RQIVETYLEMNKEN
+821 RKIVETYLEMDKEN

-848 NEIVSQE
+848 AEIVNQE

-869 YYNSLQSY
+869 YYNLLQSY
-877 INEKSSQPN
+877 INERSGQPN

-892 KVIRETTIK
+892 KVIRETSIK

>member
-1 MNNEKTGLLYNIR
+1 MNNEKTGLLYNIK

-42 EIRLLALQCVKDKKD
+42 EIQLLALQCVKDEKD

-70 SNCSDDIQ
+70 SNCSDEIQ
-78 RNFTSWTAYGTGIKY
+78 RNFTSWTYGIGIKY
-93 LSQSMQ
+93 LSPSMQ
-99 YKLVEENNEYFSL
+99 YKLLEEDNKYFSL
-112 ISSEDRKKLVLM
+112 VSPEDRKKIVLR
-124 DNKLFKKLSTT
+124 DNELFKKLSTA
-135 EKISLIKDKA
+135 EKIVLIKDNA
-145 ELISLCDLIT
+145 ELISLCDEKT

-161 DISVETAFLYAKEK
+161 DISVETVFLYAKMK
-175 NLELDKYYQ
+175 NLELDKYFN

-191 YNNPKEYMLTFSK
+191 CNNPKEYMLAFSK

-211 NELLEFLKR
+211 NELLEFLKHSTADTH
-220 GGLGNIQYAD
+220 YAD
-230 ISFQERAYK
+230 ISLQERVYK
-239 LRNDISL
+239 LRNDIFL
-246 EILLYGDM
+246 EDLSYGDM
-254 SNYTR
+254 SNYIH
-259 SINFSIPFIET
+259 SINFSTPFIET

-275 YGAGKWSEYSSLFND
+275 YGEGKWSEYSSLFND
-290 KNFINTSDVLFSIIN
+290 KNSVNTGDILFSIIN

-310 VLKNDPKQVVDFFKL
+310 VLKNDSKKVVDFFKL
-325 MVKSDKSDYDNA
+325 MGKSNKSDYDNA
-337 ALYNDFYDLVAN
+337 ALYNEFYDLVAN

-377 PNVLNNF
+377 PNILNNF

-401 NELVEICNNPEELKS
+401 NELIEICNNPEELKS

-441 YDEYKEILK
+441 YDEYKEILQ
-450 EAITTGIKDDSTLE
+450 EATTTDIKDASTLE

-478 VKHVSELDNLEEN
+478 VKHVSELDGLEEKF
-491 LSSFME
+491 SSFME
-497 KYTKWSPEVN
+497 KYAEWSPEVN
-507 DVFDF
+507 EVFDF
-512 KNPYDYQ
+512 KNPYDSQ
-519 VFNRFAMDE
+519 VFYRFTMDE

-537 ENNDNLKKDSILL
+537 ENNDNLKKDSILVSNIL
-550 SNLLNE
+550 NKIDSNL
-556 IGNQYVHGLISMYSF
+556 YWF
-571 LIEYKNQDGNL
+571 LIEYKNHDGNL
-582 TNCFENLYK
+582 TNCFENLYE
-591 LLNDAREYSMKYFRN
+591 LLNDAREYSMEYFRN

-613 YIDNKIATHSDD
+613 YIDNKIATHSDN
-625 ADSMSIYGLEV
+625 AESMSIYGLEV

-658 KEDFLRMQKEYLTYD
+658 KADFLRMQKEYLTYD

-688 EKTDFS
+688 ANTDFS
-694 NNRYIFWNF
+694 SNRYIFWDFN
-703 KDNLVMSLFT
+703 DNIVMNLFAR
-713 SSEKSSNDGVVSW
+713 SENSAGRDGVVSW

-731 VSGGYSNCS
+731 VSGGNSNCS
-740 LNEFRNIP
+740 LNEFQNIP
-748 EKSIGGEI
+748 DGSTGGEI
-756 AFYRRKRNHDAIER
+756 AFYRRKRNHDAIEN
-770 EKYGGKIIP
+770 EEYGGKIIP
-779 DAVSGYISP
+779 DAVTGSISP
-788 EILDAASGRF
+788 ETLDIANGRF
-798 GKNVPIILP
+798 GKNIPIILE
-807 RGSLSSEERKNNVR
+807 RGSLSSEEQKNSVR
-821 RQIVETYLEMNKEN
+821 RKIVETYLEMDKEN
-835 KIRGKNYH
+835 KIEGKNYH

-848 NEIVSQE
+848 DEIVNQE

-869 YYNSLQSY
+869 YYSSLQSY
-877 INEKSSQPN
+877 INERSGQPN

-892 KVIRETTIK
+892 IVIRETSIK

>member
-1 MNNEKTGLLYNIR
+1 MNNEKTGLLYNIK

-42 EIRLLALQCVKDKKD
+42 EIQLLALQCVKDGKD
-57 FNLFPEDFLHENI
+57 FNLFPKDFLHENI
-70 SNCSDDIQ
+70 SNCSDEIQ
-78 RNFTSWTAYGTGIKY
+78 RNFTSWTYGMGIKY
-93 LSQSMQ
+93 LSPSMQ
-99 YKLVEENNEYFSL
+99 YKLVEEDNKYFSL
-112 ISSEDRKKLVLM
+112 VSPEDRKKIVLR
-124 DNKLFKKLSTT
+124 DNELFKKLSTA
-135 EKISLIKDKA
+135 EKIALIKDNA
-145 ELISLCDLIT
+145 ELISLCDEKT

-161 DISVETAFLYAKEK
+161 DISVETVFSYAKMK
-175 NLELDKYYQ
+175 NLELDKYFH

-191 YNNPKEYMLTFSK
+191 CNNPKEYMLAFSK

-211 NELLEFLKR
+211 NELLEFLKHSTTDTH
-220 GGLGNIQYAD
+220 YAD
-230 ISFQERAYK
+230 ISLQERVYK
-239 LRNDISL
+239 LRNDIFL
-246 EILLYGDM
+246 EDLSYGDM
-254 SNYTR
+254 SNYTH

-275 YGAGKWSEYSSLFND
+275 YGEGKWSEYSSLFND
-290 KNFINTSDVLFSIIN
+290 KNAVNTSDILFSIIN

-310 VLKNDPKQVVDFFKL
+310 VLKNDSKKVVDFFKL
-325 MVKSDKSDYDNA
+325 MGKSNKSDYDNA
-337 ALYNDFYDLVAN
+337 ALYNEFYDLVAN

-377 PNVLNNF
+377 PNILNNF

-401 NELVEICNNPEELKS
+401 NELIEICNNPEELKS

-441 YDEYKEILK
+441 YDEYKEILQ
-450 EAITTGIKDDSTLE
+450 EATTTDIKDASTLE

-478 VKHVSELDNLEEN
+478 VKHVSELDGLEEKF
-491 LSSFME
+491 SSFME
-497 KYTKWSPEVN
+497 KYAEWSPEVN
-507 DVFDF
+507 EVFDF
-512 KNPYDYQ
+512 KNPYDSQ
-519 VFNRFAMDE
+519 VFYRFTMDE

-550 SNLLNE
+550 SNILNK
-556 IGNQYVHGLISMYSF
+556 IDSNLYWF
-571 LIEYKNQDGNL
+571 LIEYKNHDGNL
-582 TNCFENLYK
+582 TNCFENLYE
-591 LLNDAREYSMKYFRN
+591 LLNDAREYSMEYFRN

-625 ADSMSIYGLEV
+625 AESMSIYGLEV

-658 KEDFLRMQKEYLTYD
+658 KADFLRMQKEYLTYD

-688 EKTDFS
+688 ANTDFS
-694 NNRYIFWNF
+694 SNRYIFWDFN
-703 KDNLVMSLFT
+703 DNIVMNLFAR
-713 SSEKSSNDGVVSW
+713 SENSAGRDGVVSW

-731 VSGGYSNCS
+731 VSGGNSNCS
-740 LNEFRNIP
+740 LNEFQNIP
-748 EKSIGGEI
+748 DGSTGGEI
-756 AFYRRKRNHDAIER
+756 AFYRRKRNHDAIEN
-770 EKYGGKIIP
+770 EEYGGKIIP
-779 DAVSGYISP
+779 DAVTGSISP
-788 EILDAASGRF
+788 EILDIANGRF
-798 GKNVPIILP
+798 GKNIPIILE
-807 RGSLSSEERKNNVR
+807 RGSLSSEEKKNNVR
-821 RQIVETYLEMNKEN
+821 REIVETYLKMDKEN

-848 NEIVSQE
+848 DEIVTQE

-869 YYNSLQSY
+869 YYSSLQSY
-877 INEKSSQPN
+877 INERSGQPN

-892 KVIRETTIK
+892 IVIRETSIK